1 MAKTSRLYYK
11 LDCKINL
18 NYTNINIVIKKI
30 LKSFSFAFE
39 GILYAFKTQWN
50 FRFHCF
56 SAILVVFMSF
66 FFKISTTEWLFVIL
80 CIGLVMFA
88 ELINTALETL
98 VDLVSPEYHKLAK
111 IAKDTAAASV
121 LALAIMSLIIGFII
135 FFPYLKNFFLL

>member
-1 MAKTSRLYYK
+1 M
-11 LDCKINL
+11 
-18 NYTNINIVIKKI
+18 IKKI
-30 LKSFSFAFE
+30 LKSFGFAFE
-39 GILYAFKTQWN
+39 GIFYTFKTQWN

-56 SAILVVFMSF
+56 SAILVIFMSF

-98 VDLVSPEYHKLAK
+98 VDLVSPEYHRLAK

-121 LALAIMSLIIGFII
+121 LVLAFMSLIIGVII